1 MKQKTFTLLL
11 FIFLSITCFSQKNR
25 IAIFDLTARNA
36 ETNDGN
42 KFSIE
47 HLVKVSGLPYFVT
60 DSVNLALQSKLII
73 CSSNIE
79 PTSFSQI
86 EKDSLITFVQ
96 NGGHLLV
103 TQLKDTI
110 LFPFFGVSDYQYGT
124 NRYEYHWQLDST
136 NSARAAD
143 GKAHLSINAK
153 LTQAAELKA
162 QDMFA
167 KQYWAHTAPDGTTP
181 WHWFGEV
188 GYSYAEAGENLA
200 KNFSASGSVITAWLQ
215 SPTHRA
221 NLLKAS
227 YTDVG
232 FAVMSGALDGQEATV
247 VVALYGTPAE
257 TVVQGLNTTTQTST
271 TSEPLSVMARLGV
284 GLQSLTPAAIASVV
298 VLLVAANIALVAHL
312 YRRKLPKPLRQS
324 WYRHHGLYKAIG
336 FTTLAVMVI
345 LMYGSVGQ
353 V

>member
-1 MKQKTFTLLL
+1 MKTNKKSTSLKT
-11 FIFLSITCFSQKNR
+11 R
-25 IAIFDLTARNA
+25 IHRHLKMAIVPHG
-36 ETNDGN
+36 GN
-42 KFSIE
+42 QYRP
-47 HLVKVSGLPYFVT
+47 HLVRRYGIAAVLVLVVGMQGLYNGVTTGSVLGAEADITLSGL
-60 DSVNLALQSKLII
+60 
-73 CSSNIE
+73 
-79 PTSFSQI
+79 
-86 EKDSLITFVQ
+86 
-96 NGGHLLV
+96 
-103 TQLKDTI
+103 
-110 LFPFFGVSDYQYGT
+110 
-124 NRYEYHWQLDST
+124 LDST